1 MADQFLSQEEVD
13 ALLDGVNGDTPE
25 AAAEEQTGVRPY
37 DLGKQERIVRGR
49 MPTLEIVNERFAR
62 NFRVGVFNFMRV
74 QGRVLVLGTTT
85 QQVTLLGEAG
95 GPPPAVPFPQ
105 VRA

>member
-1 MADQFLSQEEVD
+1 VPATSTTLRTVWPVGSWKSCASMIVAEL
-13 ALLDGVNGDTPE
+13 ACGD
-25 AAAEEQTGVRPY
+25 
-37 DLGKQERIVRGR
+37 LERIVRGR

-74 QGRVLVLGTTT
+74 QGRVLVLGTTA

>member
-1 MADQFLSQEEVD
+1 VEVLRQHD
-13 ALLDGVNGDTPE
+13 RAELACGD
-25 AAAEEQTGVRPY
+25 
-37 DLGKQERIVRGR
+37 LERIVRGR

-74 QGRVLVLGTTT
+74 QGRVLVLGTTA